1 MKKPPAS
8 EVFKDY
14 KPEVIT
20 YDPAVDYGDEWM
32 QREELLDTKAK
43 LVEKIRQAK
52 LQRKGGKG
60 TYRAPIRTENM
71 TDTKK

>member
-14 KPEVIT
+14 KPEIIT
-20 YDPAVDYGDEWM
+20 YDPHIDYGEEWM

-43 LVEKIRQAK
+43 LIEKIRKAK
-52 LQRKGGKG
+52 MDKKRNQT
-60 TYRAPIRTENM
+60 TYRAPIRTENLQGNNE
-71 TDTKK
+71 

>member
-14 KPEVIT
+14 TPEIIT
-20 YDPAVDYGDEWM
+20 YDPAIDYGEEWM

-43 LVEKIRQAK
+43 LIQKIKQAK
-52 LQRKGGKG
+52 SARKGNRT
-60 TYRAPIRTENM
+60 TYRAPIRTENL
-71 TDTKK
+71 